1 MIEQL
6 IRGVQCLNKLSQR
19 QSARIF
25 RLAELMPFYRHM
37 GITLTKLCLGVSE
50 IKVNVT
56 EGLTQNAGFAHG
68 GVAASLVD
76 SAVGLA
82 LCTLLR
88 SQESI
93 TTIELKVNFVA
104 PAKPGLLKAKGRI
117 IHRGKRIAIGESEV
131 KDQRGKLIAKGL
143 VTYIIITDR
152 QKTKPART
160 TKSFN

>member
-1 MIEQL
+1 M
-6 IRGVQCLNKLSQR
+6 RGVQRLNKLPQR
-19 QSARIF
+19 QSAWIF

-37 GITLTKLCLGVSE
+37 GITLTKLGLGSSE
-50 IKVNVT
+50 IRVNVT
-56 EGLTQNAGFAHG
+56 KGLTQSAGFAHG

-88 SQESI
+88 YRESI

-117 IHRGKRIAIGESEV
+117 IQRGKRIAVGESEV
-131 KDQRGKLIAKGL
+131 KDRRGKLIAKGL
-143 VTYIIITDR
+143 VTYMILKGR
-152 QKTKPART
+152 ERPNPNA
-160 TKSFN
+160 S